1 MVLYAEGGGLRVM
14 KATNELYNLYANDV
28 FKYLICLTGDAEL
41 SEELTQETFYKAYRN
56 INSFEGKC
64 KMSVWLCQIAKNS
77 YFTYLKKTKLKHRE
91 FLEDNLVSQINVQ
104 EEYLLSHNVISLHK
118 ILHTL
123 EEPYKEVFTLKL
135 FGELS
140 YKQISEIFGKSEPW
154 ARVTYYRAKE
164 KIKAVFDE
172 KEGLK

>member
-1 MVLYAEGGGLRVM
+1 M
-14 KATNELYNLYANDV
+14 KAFEEIYQLYVQDV
-28 FKYLICLTGDAEL
+28 FKYLMCLTQNPDL
-41 SEELTQETFYKAYRN
+41 SEELTQETFYKAYKS

-77 YFTYLKKTKLKHRE
+77 YYSHCRKEKTKQRE
-91 FLEDNLVSQINVQ
+91 VLDEALISKINVQ
-104 EEYLLSHNVISLHK
+104 EEFIQSYNVLSLHK

-123 EEPYKEVFTLKL
+123 EEPYKEVFTLKS

-140 YKQISEIFGKSEPW
+140 YQQISEIFGKSESW

-164 KIKAVFDE
+164 KIKAIFNE
-172 KEGLK
+172 REGIK

>member
-1 MVLYAEGGGLRVM
+1 M
-14 KATNELYNLYANDV
+14 KAFDEIYKLYVKDV
-28 FKYLICLTGDAEL
+28 FRYLMCLTGDKDLA
-41 SEELTQETFYKAYRN
+41 EELTQEAFYRAYKN
-56 INSFEGKC
+56 INGFRGEC
-64 KMSVWLCQIAKNS
+64 RMYVWLCQIAKNS
-77 YFTYLKKTKLKHRE
+77 YFSHMRKSKSEKRE
-91 FLEDNLVSQINVQ
+91 ILDDKIISETDVHAEFVQ
-104 EEYLLSHNVISLHK
+104 ANDIISLHK

-140 YKQISEIFGKSEPW
+140 YKQISEIFGKSESW

-164 KIKAVFDE
+164 KIRDVFNE